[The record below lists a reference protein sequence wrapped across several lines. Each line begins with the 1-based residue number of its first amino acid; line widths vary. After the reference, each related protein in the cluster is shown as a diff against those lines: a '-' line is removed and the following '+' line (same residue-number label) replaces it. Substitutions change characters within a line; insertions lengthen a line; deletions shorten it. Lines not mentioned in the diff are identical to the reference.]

1 MRASREEKKERAIGP
16 PNGKRR
22 ESSIRPPR
30 SPFLST
36 SPGKRGE
43 HGVESLSG
51 ERTVQEGTEDARE
64 WALQKL
70 HFVSVAAT
78 ANIVFELSCFALR
91 RPPCLRRAT
100 RSKTGPHQ
108 GRRGGHEGS
117 EEERD
122 EKGGPHFF
130 ALSPLFFL
138 GGGRVERGKRPR
150 ERGERARV
158 NSFVV
163 DDFSEPL
170 LTLPSSTFSSPPP
183 PPLNSPFPFSSS
195 RSTRTLRQWP
205 ASRQQRSRCSP
216 RSCSW
221 AHPCRCVCLCCVFRG
236 SLRADEPFFSRARLN
251 VVRQQTDFLFPLAS
265 RLCIRHRT
273 SFFSFP
279 IPLSRDLANA
289 LRAKGSG

>member
-1 MRASREEKKERAIGP
+1 MGRRGEGWRSSGSGGPRGSARSCCRGGGPRRRAERRGPRLKVEKAEGDGGKRLRASREEKKKRAIGP

-22 ESSIRPPR
+22 ASSIRPPR

-70 HFVSVAAT
+70 QFVSVAAT

-91 RPPCLRRAT
+91 RPPCLRRAA

-138 GGGRVERGKRPR
+138 GGGELKEGSDQEREGR
-150 ERGERARV
+150 ERE
-158 NSFVV
+158 
-163 DDFSEPL
+163 
-170 LTLPSSTFSSPPP
+170 
-183 PPLNSPFPFSSS
+183 
-195 RSTRTLRQWP
+195 
-205 ASRQQRSRCSP
+205 
-216 RSCSW
+216 
-221 AHPCRCVCLCCVFRG
+221 
-236 SLRADEPFFSRARLN
+236 
-251 VVRQQTDFLFPLAS
+251 
-265 RLCIRHRT
+265 
-273 SFFSFP
+273 
-279 IPLSRDLANA
+279 
-289 LRAKGSG
+289 